1 MKDRIIPIKNPALPF
16 YHSDVKSKIKDTIE
30 VTYNTNAFYIFC
42 KNFEVIAAEVFKFEK
57 IKTTLEQ
64 TSEPTSE
71 QTSKMS
77 TLCTSIALNTL
88 DAGYDFE
95 DVANYLKKEFNVEV
109 VLQEDSEIDREVNE
123 MLTLAK
129 ALTKITSTQ
138 LSRVLVQCSPLF
150 GKCSKQSIELVTAYI
165 NAALVELESSRFCNI
180 FSIYEYLLNNYSIFT
195 DVVNQIE
202 YICNSFA
209 GVTTMYT
216 ENGFKDLEQ
225 FKKLCINTISVDKN
239 LEMQP
244 RKFTSFE
251 KESILLYFS
260 LGTPKHNTKRIN
272 DFVNYLC
279 KQQNISWEHWEKMLM
294 LTFKRNDLFRKVFN
308 YSYVADFV
316 LASNSCIAT
325 TTNGIAGDAT
335 DASVDATN
343 ASGDVTDASV
353 VRGDATNASG
363 DVTDASVVRGDA
375 NLIDEET
382 LAQVKYIFSKEEEI
396 IQFLLDN
403 NNWENNCKTLATISL
418 NDVLEENFRNMCD
431 NAYNDFSKKAYN
443 ASNDCNDFSEKAY
456 SSFNEE

>member
-1 MKDRIIPIKNPALPF
+1 MKNRIIPIKNPALPF
-16 YHSDVKSKIKDTIE
+16 YYSDVKSKIKDTIE

-57 IKTTLEQ
+57 IKTTLEQTLEQ

-353 VRGDATNASG
+353 VRGDA
-363 DVTDASVVRGDA
+363 

>member
-1 MKDRIIPIKNPALPF
+1 MKNRIIPIKNPALPF
-16 YHSDVKSKIKDTIE
+16 YYSDVKSKIKDTIE

-150 GKCSKQSIELVTAYI
+150 GKCSKQSIELLTAYI

-294 LTFKRNDLFRKVFN
+294 LTFKRNNLFRKVFN

-316 LASNSCIAT
+316 LASNGCIAT
-325 TTNGIAGDAT
+325 TT
-335 DASVDATN
+335 SSDATN
-343 ASGDVTDASV
+343 ASV
-353 VRGDATNASG
+353 VRGVASVASGVATN
-363 DVTDASVVRGDA
+363 D
-375 NLIDEET
+375 NLIDEED

-443 ASNDCNDFSEKAY
+443 ASDDCNNFSEKAY

>member
-335 DASVDATN
+335 DASGVATN
-343 ASGDVTDASV
+343 D
-353 VRGDATNASG
+353 
-363 DVTDASVVRGDA
+363 
-375 NLIDEET
+375 NLIDEEA

-443 ASNDCNDFSEKAY
+443 ASDDCNDFSEKAY

>member
-64 TSEPTSE
+64 TL
-71 QTSKMS
+71 KMS

-88 DAGYDFE
+88 NAGYDFE
-95 DVANYLKKEFNVEV
+95 DVANYLKEEFNVEV

-129 ALTKITSTQ
+129 ALTKITSIQ

-244 RKFTSFE
+244 RKFTFFE

-325 TTNGIAGDAT
+325 TTNGIASDAI
-335 DASVDATN
+335 
-343 ASGDVTDASV
+343 DASV
-353 VRGDATNASG
+353 VRGDASG

>member
-64 TSEPTSE
+64 TLEPTSE

-335 DASVDATN
+335 DASGVTTN
-343 ASGDVTDASV
+343 D
-353 VRGDATNASG
+353 
-363 DVTDASVVRGDA
+363 
-375 NLIDEET
+375 NLIDEEA
-382 LAQVKYIFSKEEEI
+382 LAQIKYIFSKEEEI

-443 ASNDCNDFSEKAY
+443 ASDDCNDFSEKAY

>member
-16 YHSDVKSKIKDTIE
+16 YHSDVKSNIKDTIE

-64 TSEPTSE
+64 TSE
-71 QTSKMS
+71 MS

-88 DAGYDFE
+88 NAGYDFE
-95 DVANYLKKEFNVEV
+95 DVANYLKEEFNVEV

-138 LSRVLVQCSPLF
+138 LNRVLVQCSPLF

-244 RKFTSFE
+244 RKFTFFE

-260 LGTPKHNTKRIN
+260 LGTPRHNTKRIN

-316 LASNSCIAT
+316 LVSNSCIAT
-325 TTNGIAGDAT
+325 TTNGIASDAT
-335 DASVDATN
+335 DATN
-343 ASGDVTDASV
+343 ASV
-353 VRGDATNASG
+353 VRGVASVASGVATN
-363 DVTDASVVRGDA
+363 D
-375 NLIDEET
+375 NLIDEED

>member
-42 KNFEVIAAEVFKFEK
+42 KNFEVITAEVFKFEK

-64 TSEPTSE
+64 TLEPTSE

-88 DAGYDFE
+88 NDGYDFE
-95 DVANYLKKEFNVEV
+95 DVANYLKEEFNVEV

-244 RKFTSFE
+244 RKFTFFE

-325 TTNGIAGDAT
+325 TTNGIVGDAT
-335 DASVDATN
+335 DTSGDVSGVDTN
-343 ASGDVTDASV
+343 ASGEITNVSGDASGV
-353 VRGDATNASG
+353 DTN
-363 DVTDASVVRGDA
+363 D
-375 NLIDEET
+375 NLIDEEA

-443 ASNDCNDFSEKAY
+443 ASDDCNDFSEKAY

>member
-1 MKDRIIPIKNPALPF
+1 LKDRIIPIKNPALPF
-16 YHSDVKSKIKDTIE
+16 YYSDVKSKIKDTIE

-88 DAGYDFE
+88 DAWYDFE

-335 DASVDATN
+335 DASVDAT
-343 ASGDVTDASV
+343 DASV
-353 VRGDATNASG
+353 DATN
-363 DVTDASVVRGDA
+363 D
-375 NLIDEET
+375 NLIDEEA
-382 LAQVKYIFSKEEEI
+382 LAQIKYIFSKEEEI

>member
-1 MKDRIIPIKNPALPF
+1 MKNRIIPIKNPALPF
-16 YHSDVKSKIKDTIE
+16 YHSDVKSNIKNTIE
-30 VTYNTNAFYIFC
+30 VTYNTNTFYIFC
-42 KNFEVIAAEVFKFEK
+42 KNFEVIASEVFKFEK
-57 IKTTLEQ
+57 IKTTSEQ
-64 TSEPTSE
+64 TLEPTSE

-88 DAGYDFE
+88 NAGYDFE
-95 DVANYLKKEFNVEV
+95 DVANYLKEEFNVEV

-239 LEMQP
+239 LEMQS

-260 LGTPKHNTKRIN
+260 LGTPKRNTKRIN

-279 KQQNISWEHWEKMLM
+279 KQQNISWEHWEKILM

-316 LASNSCIAT
+316 LTSNSCIAT
-325 TTNGIAGDAT
+325 TTNGIASDA
-335 DASVDATN
+335 
-343 ASGDVTDASV
+343 TDASV
-353 VRGDATNASG
+353 VRGDASG
-363 DVTDASVVRGDA
+363 DVTND

-382 LAQVKYIFSKEEEI
+382 LAQIKYIFSKEEEI

-443 ASNDCNDFSEKAY
+443 ASDDCNDFSEKAY

>member
-16 YHSDVKSKIKDTIE
+16 YYSDVKSKIKDTIE

-88 DAGYDFE
+88 DAWYDFE

-335 DASVDATN
+335 DASVDAT
-343 ASGDVTDASV
+343 DASV
-353 VRGDATNASG
+353 DATN
-363 DVTDASVVRGDA
+363 D
-375 NLIDEET
+375 NLIDEEA
-382 LAQVKYIFSKEEEI
+382 LAQIKYIFSKEEEI

>member
-16 YHSDVKSKIKDTIE
+16 YHSDVKSKIKDNIE

-325 TTNGIAGDAT
+325 TTNGIASDA
-335 DASVDATN
+335 
-343 ASGDVTDASV
+343 TDASV
-353 VRGDATNASG
+353 VRGDASG
-363 DVTDASVVRGDA
+363 DVTDD
-375 NLIDEET
+375 NLIDEEA
-382 LAQVKYIFSKEEEI
+382 LAQIKYIFSKEEEI

-443 ASNDCNDFSEKAY
+443 ASDDCNDFSEKAY

>member
-16 YHSDVKSKIKDTIE
+16 YHSDVKSNIKDTIE

-42 KNFEVIAAEVFKFEK
+42 KNFEVIASEVFKFEK
-57 IKTTLEQ
+57 IKT
-64 TSEPTSE
+64 TSE

-88 DAGYDFE
+88 NAGYDFE
-95 DVANYLKKEFNVEV
+95 DVANYLKEEFNVEV

-150 GKCSKQSIELVTAYI
+150 GKCSKQSIELITAYI

-244 RKFTSFE
+244 RKFTFFE

-316 LASNSCIAT
+316 LTSNSCIA
-325 TTNGIAGDAT
+325 GVG
-335 DASVDATN
+335 TN
-343 ASGDVTDASV
+343 ASGD
-353 VRGDATNASG
+353 ATN
-363 DVTDASVVRGDA
+363 D
-375 NLIDEET
+375 NLIDEEA

-443 ASNDCNDFSEKAY
+443 ASDDCNDFSEKAY

>member
-325 TTNGIAGDAT
+325 TTNGIAGDA
-335 DASVDATN
+335 SVDATN
-343 ASGDVTDASV
+343 
-353 VRGDATNASG
+353 
-363 DVTDASVVRGDA
+363 ASVVRGDA

>member
-64 TSEPTSE
+64 TLEPTSE

-335 DASVDATN
+335 DASGVATN
-343 ASGDVTDASV
+343 D
-353 VRGDATNASG
+353 
-363 DVTDASVVRGDA
+363 
-375 NLIDEET
+375 NLIDEEA
-382 LAQVKYIFSKEEEI
+382 LAQIKYIFSKEEEI

-443 ASNDCNDFSEKAY
+443 ASDDCNDFSEKAY
-456 SSFNEE
+456 SNFNEE

>member
-1 MKDRIIPIKNPALPF
+1 MKNRIIPIKNPALPF
-16 YHSDVKSKIKDTIE
+16 YYSDVKSKIKDTIE

-64 TSEPTSE
+64 TLEPTSE

-88 DAGYDFE
+88 NAGYDFK
-95 DVANYLKKEFNVEV
+95 DVANYLKEEFNVEV

-335 DASVDATN
+335 DASGVATN
-343 ASGDVTDASV
+343 D
-353 VRGDATNASG
+353 
-363 DVTDASVVRGDA
+363 
-375 NLIDEET
+375 NLIDEEA
-382 LAQVKYIFSKEEEI
+382 LAQIKYIFSKEEEI

-443 ASNDCNDFSEKAY
+443 ASDDCNDFSEKVY

>member
-325 TTNGIAGDAT
+325 TTNGIAGDA
-335 DASVDATN
+335 SVDATN
-343 ASGDVTDASV
+343 
-353 VRGDATNASG
+353 
-363 DVTDASVVRGDA
+363 ASVVRGDA

-456 SSFNEE
+456 SSFNEEWRSD

>member
-109 VLQEDSEIDREVNE
+109 VLQEDSEIDREVDE

-343 ASGDVTDASV
+343 ASGV
-353 VRGDATNASG
+353 ATN
-363 DVTDASVVRGDA
+363 D
-375 NLIDEET
+375 NLIDEEA
-382 LAQVKYIFSKEEEI
+382 LAQIKYIFSKEEEI

-443 ASNDCNDFSEKAY
+443 ASDDCNDFSEKAY

>member
-138 LSRVLVQCSPLF
+138 LNRVLVQCSPLF

-294 LTFKRNDLFRKVFN
+294 LTFKRNDLFCKVFN

-325 TTNGIAGDAT
+325 TTNGIVGDAT
-335 DASVDATN
+335 DTSGDVSGVDTN
-343 ASGDVTDASV
+343 ASGEVTNVSGDASGV
-353 VRGDATNASG
+353 DTN
-363 DVTDASVVRGDA
+363 D
-375 NLIDEET
+375 NLIDEEA

-443 ASNDCNDFSEKAY
+443 ASDDCNDFSEKAY

>member
-138 LSRVLVQCSPLF
+138 LNRVLVQCSPLF

-244 RKFTSFE
+244 RKFTFFE

-325 TTNGIAGDAT
+325 TTNGIASDAT
-335 DASVDATN
+335 DATNASVVRGD

-353 VRGDATNASG
+353 VRGDA
-363 DVTDASVVRGDA
+363 D
-375 NLIDEET
+375 LIDEET

-443 ASNDCNDFSEKAY
+443 ASDDCNDFSEKAC

>member
-64 TSEPTSE
+64 TLEPTSE

-88 DAGYDFE
+88 NAGYDFE
-95 DVANYLKKEFNVEV
+95 DVANYLKEEFNVEV

-244 RKFTSFE
+244 RKFTFFE

-325 TTNGIAGDAT
+325 TTNGIVGDAT
-335 DASVDATN
+335 DTSGDVSGVDTN
-343 ASGDVTDASV
+343 ASGEITNVSGDASGV
-353 VRGDATNASG
+353 DTN
-363 DVTDASVVRGDA
+363 D
-375 NLIDEET
+375 NLIDEEA

-443 ASNDCNDFSEKAY
+443 ASDDCNDFSEKAY

>member
-1 MKDRIIPIKNPALPF
+1 MKNRIIPIKNPALPF
-16 YHSDVKSKIKDTIE
+16 YYSDVKSKIKDTIE

-71 QTSKMS
+71 QTLEQTLEMS
-77 TLCTSIALNTL
+77 TLCNSIALNTL
-88 DAGYDFE
+88 NAGYDFK
-95 DVANYLKKEFNVEV
+95 DVANYLKEEFNVEV
-109 VLQEDSEIDREVNE
+109 VSQADNKVNREANKI
-123 MLTLAK
+123 LTLAET
-129 ALTKITSTQ
+129 LIKITSMQ
-138 LSRVLVQCSPLF
+138 LSKVLVQFSPLF

-244 RKFTSFE
+244 RKFTFFE

-260 LGTPKHNTKRIN
+260 LGTPKHNIKRIN

-325 TTNGIAGDAT
+325 TTTNGIAGDAT
-335 DASVDATN
+335 DASGVATN
-343 ASGDVTDASV
+343 D
-353 VRGDATNASG
+353 
-363 DVTDASVVRGDA
+363 
-375 NLIDEET
+375 NLIDEEI
-382 LAQVKYIFSKEEEI
+382 LAQIKYIFSKEEEI

-443 ASNDCNDFSEKAY
+443 ASDDCNDFSEKAC

>member
-16 YHSDVKSKIKDTIE
+16 YHSDVKSNIKDTIE

-260 LGTPKHNTKRIN
+260 LGTPKHNIKRIN

-343 ASGDVTDASV
+343 ASGV
-353 VRGDATNASG
+353 ATN
-363 DVTDASVVRGDA
+363 D
-375 NLIDEET
+375 NLIDEEA
-382 LAQVKYIFSKEEEI
+382 LAQIKYIFSKEEEI

-443 ASNDCNDFSEKAY
+443 ASDDCNDFSEKAY

>member
-260 LGTPKHNTKRIN
+260 LGTPKHNIKKIN

-325 TTNGIAGDAT
+325 TTNGIASDAT

-343 ASGDVTDASV
+343 ASGV
-353 VRGDATNASG
+353 ATN
-363 DVTDASVVRGDA
+363 D
-375 NLIDEET
+375 NLIDEEA
-382 LAQVKYIFSKEEEI
+382 LAQIKYIFSKEEEI

>member
-16 YHSDVKSKIKDTIE
+16 YHSDIKSKIKDTIE

-42 KNFEVIAAEVFKFEK
+42 KNFEVIASEVFKFEK
-57 IKTTLEQ
+57 IKTTSEQ
-64 TSEPTSE
+64 TSE

-88 DAGYDFE
+88 NAGYDFE
-95 DVANYLKKEFNVEV
+95 DVANYLKEEFNVEV

-244 RKFTSFE
+244 RKFTFFE

-316 LASNSCIAT
+316 LTSNSCIA
-325 TTNGIAGDAT
+325 GVG
-335 DASVDATN
+335 TN
-343 ASGDVTDASV
+343 ASGD
-353 VRGDATNASG
+353 ATN
-363 DVTDASVVRGDA
+363 D
-375 NLIDEET
+375 NLIDEEA

-443 ASNDCNDFSEKAY
+443 ASDDCNDFSEKAY
-456 SSFNEE
+456 NSFNEE

>member
-1 MKDRIIPIKNPALPF
+1 LKDRIIPIKNPALPF

-64 TSEPTSE
+64 TLEPTSE

-138 LSRVLVQCSPLF
+138 LNRVLVQCSPLF

-335 DASVDATN
+335 DASVDAT
-343 ASGDVTDASV
+343 DASV
-353 VRGDATNASG
+353 DATN
-363 DVTDASVVRGDA
+363 D
-375 NLIDEET
+375 NLIDEEA
-382 LAQVKYIFSKEEEI
+382 LAQIKYIFSKEEEI

>member
-88 DAGYDFE
+88 NAGYDFE
-95 DVANYLKKEFNVEV
+95 DVANYLKEEFNVEV

-244 RKFTSFE
+244 RKFTFFE

-316 LASNSCIAT
+316 LVSNSCIAT
-325 TTNGIAGDAT
+325 TTNGIASDAT
-335 DASVDATN
+335 DATN
-343 ASGDVTDASV
+343 ASVASV
-353 VRGDATNASG
+353 ASGVATN
-363 DVTDASVVRGDA
+363 D
-375 NLIDEET
+375 NLIDEED

-443 ASNDCNDFSEKAY
+443 ASDDCNDFSKKAYNASDDCNNFSEKAY

>member
-335 DASVDATN
+335 DASVDVTN
-343 ASGDVTDASV
+343 ASGV
-353 VRGDATNASG
+353 ATN
-363 DVTDASVVRGDA
+363 D
-375 NLIDEET
+375 NLIDEEA
-382 LAQVKYIFSKEEEI
+382 LAQIKYIFSKEEEI

-443 ASNDCNDFSEKAY
+443 ASDDCNDFSEKAY

>member
-42 KNFEVIAAEVFKFEK
+42 KNFEVIAAEIFKFEK

-95 DVANYLKKEFNVEV
+95 DVANYLKKEFNAEV

-325 TTNGIAGDAT
+325 TTNGIASDAT
-335 DASVDATN
+335 DVSVVRGD
-343 ASGDVTDASV
+343 ASGDVTD
-353 VRGDATNASG
+353 D
-363 DVTDASVVRGDA
+363 
-375 NLIDEET
+375 NLIDEEA
-382 LAQVKYIFSKEEEI
+382 LAQIKYIFSKEEEI

-403 NNWENNCKTLATISL
+403 NNWENNCKILATISL

-443 ASNDCNDFSEKAY
+443 ASDDCNDFSEKAC

>member
-42 KNFEVIAAEVFKFEK
+42 KNFEVIAAEIFKFEK

-325 TTNGIAGDAT
+325 TTNGIASDA
-335 DASVDATN
+335 
-343 ASGDVTDASV
+343 TDASV
-353 VRGDATNASG
+353 VRGDASG
-363 DVTDASVVRGDA
+363 DVTDD
-375 NLIDEET
+375 NLINEEA
-382 LAQVKYIFSKEEEI
+382 LAQIKYIFSKEEEI

-443 ASNDCNDFSEKAY
+443 ASDDCNDFSEKAC

>member
-42 KNFEVIAAEVFKFEK
+42 KNFEVIAAEIFKFEK

-294 LTFKRNDLFRKVFN
+294 LTFKRNDLFRKVFT

-343 ASGDVTDASV
+343 ASGV
-353 VRGDATNASG
+353 ATN
-363 DVTDASVVRGDA
+363 D
-375 NLIDEET
+375 NLIDEEA
-382 LAQVKYIFSKEEEI
+382 LAQIKYIFSKEEEI

-431 NAYNDFSKKAYN
+431 NAYNDSSKKAYN
-443 ASNDCNDFSEKAY
+443 ASDDCNDFSEKAY

>member
-335 DASVDATN
+335 DASGVATN
-343 ASGDVTDASV
+343 D
-353 VRGDATNASG
+353 
-363 DVTDASVVRGDA
+363 
-375 NLIDEET
+375 NLIDEEA
-382 LAQVKYIFSKEEEI
+382 LAQIKYIFSKEEEI

-443 ASNDCNDFSEKAY
+443 ASDDCNDFSEKAY

>member
-1 MKDRIIPIKNPALPF
+1 MKNRIIPIKNPALPF

-42 KNFEVIAAEVFKFEK
+42 KNFEVIAAEIFKFEK

-325 TTNGIAGDAT
+325 TTNGIASDAT

-343 ASGDVTDASV
+343 ASGV
-353 VRGDATNASG
+353 ATN
-363 DVTDASVVRGDA
+363 D
-375 NLIDEET
+375 NLIDEEI
-382 LAQVKYIFSKEEEI
+382 LAQIKYIFSKEEEI

-443 ASNDCNDFSEKAY
+443 ASDDCNNFSEKAY

>member
-16 YHSDVKSKIKDTIE
+16 YHSDVKSNIKDTIE

-88 DAGYDFE
+88 NAGYDFE
-95 DVANYLKKEFNVEV
+95 DVANYLKEEFNVEV

-123 MLTLAK
+123 MLTLAR

-244 RKFTSFE
+244 RKFTFFE

-343 ASGDVTDASV
+343 ASGV
-353 VRGDATNASG
+353 ATN
-363 DVTDASVVRGDA
+363 D

-382 LAQVKYIFSKEEEI
+382 LAQIKYIFSKEEEI

-431 NAYNDFSKKAYN
+431 NAYNDFFKKAYN
-443 ASNDCNDFSEKAY
+443 ASDDCNNFSEKAY

>member
-1 MKDRIIPIKNPALPF
+1 MKNRIIPIKNPALPF
-16 YHSDVKSKIKDTIE
+16 YHSDVKSNIKDTIE

-42 KNFEVIAAEVFKFEK
+42 KNFEVIASEVFKFEK
-57 IKTTLEQ
+57 IKT
-64 TSEPTSE
+64 TSE

-88 DAGYDFE
+88 NDGYDFE
-95 DVANYLKKEFNVEV
+95 DVANYLKEEFNVEV
-109 VLQEDSEIDREVNE
+109 VLQEDSEIDIEVNE

-244 RKFTSFE
+244 RKFTFFE

-316 LASNSCIAT
+316 LTSNSCIA
-325 TTNGIAGDAT
+325 G
-335 DASVDATN
+335 VDTN
-343 ASGDVTDASV
+343 ASGD
-353 VRGDATNASG
+353 ATN
-363 DVTDASVVRGDA
+363 D
-375 NLIDEET
+375 NLIDEEA

-443 ASNDCNDFSEKAY
+443 ASDDCNDFSEKVY

>member
-16 YHSDVKSKIKDTIE
+16 YYSDTKSAINGDIE

-71 QTSKMS
+71 QTLEQTLEMS
-77 TLCTSIALNTL
+77 TLCNSIALNTL
-88 DAGYDFE
+88 NAGYDFE
-95 DVANYLKKEFNVEV
+95 DIANYLKEEFNVEV
-109 VLQEDSEIDREVNE
+109 VSQADNKVNREANKI
-123 MLTLAK
+123 LILAET
-129 ALTKITSTQ
+129 LTKITSMQ
-138 LSRVLVQCSPLF
+138 LSKVLVQFSPLF
-150 GKCSKQSIELVTAYI
+150 EKCSKQSIELVTAYI
-165 NAALVELESSRFCNI
+165 NTALVELESSRFCNI

-216 ENGFKDLEQ
+216 ENGFKNLEQ

-260 LGTPKHNTKRIN
+260 LGIPKHKTKRIN

-294 LTFKRNDLFRKVFN
+294 LAFKRNDLFRKVFN
-308 YSYVADFV
+308 YSYVADFI
-316 LASNSCIAT
+316 LASNSCI
-325 TTNGIAGDAT
+325 
-335 DASVDATN
+335 
-343 ASGDVTDASV
+343 
-353 VRGDATNASG
+353 
-363 DVTDASVVRGDA
+363 DA
-375 NLIDEET
+375 NGSTDDVGGVDLINEEA

-403 NNWENNCKTLATISL
+403 NDWENNCKTLATISL

-431 NAYNDFSKKAYN
+431 NAYNDFSKKSY
-443 ASNDCNDFSEKAY
+443 SN
-456 SSFNEE
+456 FNEE

>member
-294 LTFKRNDLFRKVFN
+294 LTFKRNNLFRKVFN

-325 TTNGIAGDAT
+325 TT
-335 DASVDATN
+335 SSDATN
-343 ASGDVTDASV
+343 ASGVDSVASGV
-353 VRGDATNASG
+353 ATN
-363 DVTDASVVRGDA
+363 D
-375 NLIDEET
+375 NLIDEED

-443 ASNDCNDFSEKAY
+443 ASDDCNDFSEKAY

>member
-71 QTSKMS
+71 QTSKIS

-123 MLTLAK
+123 MLTLAR

-335 DASVDATN
+335 DASVVRGD
-343 ASGDVTDASV
+343 ASGDVTD
-353 VRGDATNASG
+353 D
-363 DVTDASVVRGDA
+363 
-375 NLIDEET
+375 NLIDEEA

>member
-1 MKDRIIPIKNPALPF
+1 MKNRIIPIKNPALPF
-16 YHSDVKSKIKDTIE
+16 YYSDVKSKIKDTIE

-42 KNFEVIAAEVFKFEK
+42 KNFEVIASEVFKFEK
-57 IKTTLEQ
+57 IKTTSEQ
-64 TSEPTSE
+64 TLEPTSEQTLE

-88 DAGYDFE
+88 NAGYDFK
-95 DVANYLKKEFNVEV
+95 DVANYLKEEFNVEV
-109 VLQEDSEIDREVNE
+109 VSQADNKVNREANKI
-123 MLTLAK
+123 LTLAET
-129 ALTKITSTQ
+129 LIKITSMQ
-138 LSRVLVQCSPLF
+138 LSKVLVQFSPLF

-244 RKFTSFE
+244 RKFTFFE

-260 LGTPKHNTKRIN
+260 LGTPKHNIKRIN

-325 TTNGIAGDAT
+325 TTNGIAG
-335 DASVDATN
+335 
-343 ASGDVTDASV
+343 G
-353 VRGDATNASG
+353 ASG

>member
-64 TSEPTSE
+64 TLEPTSE

-335 DASVDATN
+335 DASGVATN
-343 ASGDVTDASV
+343 D
-353 VRGDATNASG
+353 
-363 DVTDASVVRGDA
+363 
-375 NLIDEET
+375 NLIDEEA
-382 LAQVKYIFSKEEEI
+382 LAQIKYIFSKEEEI

-431 NAYNDFSKKAYN
+431 NAYSDFSKKAYN
-443 ASNDCNDFSEKAY
+443 ASDDCNDFSEKAY